1 MDNFGFLKVAAAVPH
16 VRVAD
21 CDYNTER
28 MAAMAE
34 EAARRAVSSPLLET
48 SINGAKGVLVNVTG
62 SMDIGLEEVEQA
74 ASLVQAAVH
83 PYALTIFGATFDETL
98 DDEIRVTV
106 IATGFDKVP
115 EQLPKVPPIQAGAAG
130 QQSAAAEPMP
140 LKEEDV
146 PKPEEPEDDPFEDIF
161 KIFNKRD

>member
-1 MDNFGFLKVAAAVPH
+1 MKFWTKKRAAALGL
-16 VRVAD
+16 
-21 CDYNTER
+21 
-28 MAAMAE
+28 AALLTLSL
-34 EAARRAVSSPLLET
+34 AACGEKAPS
-48 SINGAKGVLVNVTG
+48 
-62 SMDIGLEEVEQA
+62 LEEVEQA
-74 ASLVQAAVH
+74 ASLVQQAVH
-83 PYALTIFGATFDETL
+83 PDALTIFGATFDETL

>member
-1 MDNFGFLKVAAAVPH
+1 M
-16 VRVAD
+16 
-21 CDYNTER
+21 
-28 MAAMAE
+28 
-34 EAARRAVSSPLLET
+34 
-48 SINGAKGVLVNVTG
+48 
-62 SMDIGLEEVEQA
+62 
-74 ASLVQAAVH
+74 VQAAVH
-83 PYALTIFGATFDETL
+83 PDALTIFGATFDETL

>member
-1 MDNFGFLKVAAAVPH
+1 MKFWTKKRAAALGL
-16 VRVAD
+16 
-21 CDYNTER
+21 
-28 MAAMAE
+28 AAVMTLSLTACGE
-34 EAARRAVSSPLLET
+34 KAPS
-48 SINGAKGVLVNVTG
+48 
-62 SMDIGLEEVEQA
+62 LEEVEQA

-83 PYALTIFGATFDETL
+83 PDALTIFGATFDETM

-106 IATGFDKVP
+106 IATGFDKHPVE
-115 EQLPKVPPIQAGAAG
+115 EQPLPKMSSGIQAETARA
-130 QQSAAAEPMP
+130 SVVPEPMP

>member
-1 MDNFGFLKVAAAVPH
+1 MAGGGRHGFYL
-16 VRVAD
+16 R
-21 CDYNTER
+21 EFS
-28 MAAMAE
+28 E
-34 EAARRAVSSPLLET
+34 
-48 SINGAKGVLVNVTG
+48 G
-62 SMDIGLEEVEQA
+62 
-74 ASLVQAAVH
+74 
-83 PYALTIFGATFDETL
+83 
-98 DDEIRVTV
+98 
-106 IATGFDKVP
+106 TGFDKVP

>member
-1 MDNFGFLKVAAAVPH
+1 MKFWTKKRAAALGL
-16 VRVAD
+16 
-21 CDYNTER
+21 
-28 MAAMAE
+28 AALLTLSL
-34 EAARRAVSSPLLET
+34 AACGEKAPS
-48 SINGAKGVLVNVTG
+48 
-62 SMDIGLEEVEQA
+62 LEEVEQA
-74 ASLVQAAVH
+74 ASLVQEAVH
-83 PYALTIFGATFDETL
+83 PDALTIFGATFDETL